1 MMKTLFFFILVSFLN
16 QIGYAQP
23 DFQKTIN
30 ALKNSDVA
38 QIVQQLDEKTE
49 MVIDDVDGTYSRT
62 QALSNLKQFFD
73 QNQAKNCSLIHSG
86 AARDG
91 ESFYCIASL
100 KGSVGTYRVYV
111 FYKKN
116 NDQYLIQEL
125 RIEAE

>member
-1 MMKTLFFFILVSFLN
+1 MKTLFFFILLSFLI
-16 QIGYAQP
+16 QVGFAQP

-30 ALKNSDVA
+30 ALKNSNVA
-38 QIVQQLDEKTE
+38 LIGQQLDQKTE
-49 MVIDDVDGTYSRT
+49 MVIDETDGTYSQT
-62 QALSNLKQFFD
+62 EALSILNQFFD
-73 QNQAKNCSLIHSG
+73 KNLAKNCALIHSG

-100 KGSVGTYRVYV
+100 KTSLGGYRVYV

-116 NDQYLIQEL
+116 SNQYLIQEL

>member
-1 MMKTLFFFILVSFLN
+1 MSFLN
-16 QIGYAQP
+16 QVGFAQP

-30 ALKNSDVA
+30 ALKSSDVSI
-38 QIVQQLDEKTE
+38 IVQQLDEKTE
-49 MVIDDVDGTYSRT
+49 MVIDEADGTYSRT
-62 QALSNLKQFFD
+62 QSLSILKQFFD
-73 QNQAKNCSLIHSG
+73 KNQAKNCALIHSG

-100 KGSVGTYRVYV
+100 KTSLGGYRVYV

-116 NDQYLIQEL
+116 SNQYLIQEL